1 MSGEVIKFIAVIVVS
16 AVFITALRTRLAEQG
31 FLLAVVVIV
40 IVLLAV
46 GGSLSGAVLKFKD
59 LFGKVENANLYFLTA
74 LKVLGISYIVTFAA
88 DLCRDFGMSALAQT
102 AEITGKI
109 AIFVLSLPLVTD
121 VLDTALKFVGL

>member
-1 MSGEVIKFIAVIVVS
+1 MSGEIIKVIAVIVVS
-16 AVFITALRTRLAEQG
+16 AVFITALRTRLAEHG
-31 FLLAVVVIV
+31 FLLAVAVIV

-46 GGSLSGAVLKFKD
+46 IGGLSDAVLKLKD
-59 LFGKVENANLYFLTA
+59 LFEKVQNANVYFLTA
-74 LKVLGISYIVTFAA
+74 LKVLGVSYIVTFVA

-109 AIFVLSLPLVTD
+109 AIFLLSLPLVTA